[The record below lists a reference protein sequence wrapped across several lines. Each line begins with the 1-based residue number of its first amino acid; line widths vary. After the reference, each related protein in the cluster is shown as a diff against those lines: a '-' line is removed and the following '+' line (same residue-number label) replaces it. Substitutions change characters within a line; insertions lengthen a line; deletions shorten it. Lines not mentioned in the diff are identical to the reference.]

1 MIALIAAS
9 LVSLTQA
16 IPANPQAV
24 AIEPEARATL
34 HQLWDASL
42 GARTEQVACLGGSI
56 DGDTVRINRIL
67 VLSAGAGDSLAVTAR
82 NSLDSCGP
90 PTWQGTVH
98 THIALRDG
106 QRPYSSF
113 SGADRGVML
122 MWWQRWR
129 TTGIFCVVYSAQGVH
144 CELDGVEGGVIFPQ
158 ATY

>member
-9 LVSLTQA
+9 LVTLTQA
-16 IPANPQAV
+16 LPSGPQAFQ
-24 AIEPEARATL
+24 IEPDARAAL

-42 GARTEQVACLGGSI
+42 AAKSELVACLGGTI
-56 DGDTVRINRIL
+56 EGDTVRINRIL
-67 VLSAGAGDSLAVTAR
+67 PLSTGAGDSLGVTAR

-90 PTWQGTVH
+90 PGWQGTVH

-129 TTGIFCVVYSAQGVH
+129 ATGIFCVLYSPQGVH